1 MIVLVIIVCAENG
14 HYFIGI
20 IIVILI
26 LVVKIIQV
34 FLFDGIRLFCE
45 ILGP

>member
-1 MIVLVIIVCAENG
+1 MIVLVIIVCAKNG
-14 HYFIGI
+14 HNFIGI

-26 LVVKIIQV
+26 LVKIIQV

-45 ILGP
+45 VLGP